1 MISPI
6 KYLDKRSLIFF
17 NEFIILCS
25 LRSGVISTKTL
36 CKSLLSFK
44 KKNVIKKKITVK
56 PFFDEN
62 SADEEEV
69 YKTKKF
75 DQKKEEKKLAEF

>member
-1 MISPI
+1 
-6 KYLDKRSLIFF
+6 
-17 NEFIILCS
+17 
-25 LRSGVISTKTL
+25 
-36 CKSLLSFK
+36 
-44 KKNVIKKKITVK
+44 VIKKKITVK